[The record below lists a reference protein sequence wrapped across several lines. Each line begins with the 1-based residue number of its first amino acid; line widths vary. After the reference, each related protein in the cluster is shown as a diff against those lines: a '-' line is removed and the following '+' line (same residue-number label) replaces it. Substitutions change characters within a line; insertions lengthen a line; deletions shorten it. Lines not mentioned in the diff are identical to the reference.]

1 MRLII
6 VLTILM
12 GVSFNGLAYQSD
24 STSKE
29 QKQIALKLVDNNKIQ
44 LIHKANPEGLLHVK
58 IYDEKEVLMVRDR
71 IATTK
76 PFTKKYDFSKLEPGK
91 YTLAIYDAKGEL
103 DQLVIDMTPRQ
114 KERPVYSRVKKV
126 SPNKYKVLVNA
137 PVASDM
143 VVSIYDKG
151 ELIFEDKEPNTKGFQ
166 KIYKLQSHLK
176 WTDVEFRIST
186 ENGFSKLISS
196 VD

>member
-6 VLTILM
+6 VLTALM
-12 GVSFNGLAYQSD
+12 GVSFSGMAYQSD
-24 STSKE
+24 STLKE
-29 QKQIALKLVDNNKIQ
+29 QKQIELKLVDDNKIQ

-58 IYDEKEVLMVRDR
+58 IYDDEEVLMVRDR

-91 YTLAIYDAKGEL
+91 YTLALYDSKGEL
-103 DQLVIDMTPRQ
+103 DQLVIDLTPAE
-114 KERPVYSRVKKV
+114 KERPVYSRVKKI
-126 SPNKYKVLVNA
+126 SPTEYKVLVNA
-137 PVASDM
+137 SVASDM
-143 VVSIYDKG
+143 IVSIYDKG
-151 ELIFEDKEPNTKGFQ
+151 KLIYEDREANTKGFQ